1 MGEGSQPMPW
11 IHVKDLAGL
20 VVHSV
25 KMEDDILMFSAMK
38 VIRRLTKQKDRVEFD
53 NRDLIAGSEFAES
66 LPGSL
71 RVLGWYHSHPH
82 ITVHPSHVDL
92 ATQASYQTMDINFV
106 GTDPHGRKLVRTET
120 MAGSAGPLGA
130 LGAVA
135 LLSSNT
141 WRSLMS
147 DPLKMMNSYTCG
159 CHGFQTTA
167 TKMCPVSGLPP
178 PRAR

>member
-1 MGEGSQPMPW
+1 MRRVVLRPGVVLWREGGMIKQIFLPLYLGIGGRMGEGSQPMPW

-82 ITVHPSHVDL
+82 ITVHPSHVDCIGL
-92 ATQASYQTMDINFV
+92 
-106 GTDPHGRKLVRTET
+106 RK
-120 MAGSAGPLGA
+120 AD
-130 LGAVA
+130 
-135 LLSSNT
+135 LLKKLDN
-141 WRSLMS
+141 M
-147 DPLKMMNSYTCG
+147 K
-159 CHGFQTTA
+159 
-167 TKMCPVSGLPP
+167 
-178 PRAR
+178 